1 MVKFVPGSE
10 YALPPA
16 RRRQAIPP
24 SSVLTIA
31 PIAVDK
37 IQGPSIITSVLSGAI
52 LLGSVAVAAGVQK
65 TYVAKSSDLD
75 PAWWLVDA
83 DQRVLGRLA
92 TRIATILMGKD
103 KPAYTPHVDC
113 GDYVIVINAEKIQ
126 VTGRKRENKIYTHY
140 TGWVGGLRQETFASL
155 IKRRPE
161 QVIRLAVRRML
172 PKSRLGKQMFKK
184 LKVYAGP
191 EHEHAA
197 QKPQPREL

>member
-1 MVKFVPGSE
+1 M
-10 YALPPA
+10 
-16 RRRQAIPP
+16 
-24 SSVLTIA
+24 
-31 PIAVDK
+31 
-37 IQGPSIITSVLSGAI
+37 
-52 LLGSVAVAAGVQK
+52 AAGVQK
-65 TYVAKSSDLD
+65 TYVAKPDDLD

-83 DQRVLGRLA
+83 DQYVLGRLA
-92 TRIATILMGKD
+92 TRVATILMGKD
-103 KPAYTPHVDC
+103 KPAYTPHVDS
-113 GDYVIVINAEKIQ
+113 GDYVVVINAEKIQ

-191 EHEHAA
+191 EHQHAA